1 MTTATTAP
9 AAEHVEPPRDRYG
22 RYLIPDPETG
32 KQMPYT
38 RATTFAKSVS
48 DTFGLTKWMLRMGG
62 LGLAQR
68 QDLLLGIAAADPS
81 DTKTLDSLMAEAKEH
96 AGANSGATIGTALH
110 SFTEQVDRGEWPTI
124 PAPWDADVAAYVEAV
139 AAAGLTILPE
149 WIEKVVVIPSLKVAG
164 TLDRI
169 VRTAD
174 GRLVIADLKTGKDVS
189 YAMGEIAVQ
198 LALYAAAAYT
208 FDPATGELD
217 AMPVVDQAEALVFH
231 APAGK
236 GTCSVLSVDIAAG
249 REMFETIEVV
259 RQWRK
264 RRDLHRPYAT
274 GGRVTTLP
282 SVGTTATVA
291 TVYVKSGRA
300 PEQIAED
307 VLRQAGNKC
316 STAGTFT
323 DPAAVP
329 VDGRAAKETWC
340 LAAVTELVDA
350 GHGEALAGN
359 WPLGLPTFKESR
371 ERGFE
376 MTETWLDMIHAVALK
391 VAAQVAHPFFACG
404 AYPDDDAFIPPT
416 HERVTAVKARLEALP
431 VDLVDIVQGQAAEAD
446 IPKLTSG
453 KARRSQLDQIEGW
466 VDEAEAEYQER
477 RSMAAAHLGT
487 LPEEVQRAA
496 LLLAG
501 VADRTRLSA
510 QACERL
516 ALLTDAHELGAL
528 TASGSDL
535 VIAETGFA
543 DLLERH
549 GGSKRSVVDAAKEA
563 ATLCGLARP
572 TSSTQVAN
580 DVMLFA
586 ATYMANTQ

>member
-9 AAEHVEPPRDRYG
+9 TAQHVEPPRDRYG

-32 KQMPYT
+32 KPVPYT

-149 WIEKVVVIPSLKVAG
+149 WIEKVVVIPSLQVAG

-264 RRDLHRPYAT
+264 RRDLHTPY
-274 GGRVTTLP
+274 
-282 SVGTTATVA
+282 VA
-291 TVYVKSGRA
+291 PA
-300 PEQIAED
+300 PAAAAP
-307 VLRQAGNKC
+307 V
-316 STAGTFT
+316 

-391 VAAQVAHPFFACG
+391 VAAQVSHPFFACG